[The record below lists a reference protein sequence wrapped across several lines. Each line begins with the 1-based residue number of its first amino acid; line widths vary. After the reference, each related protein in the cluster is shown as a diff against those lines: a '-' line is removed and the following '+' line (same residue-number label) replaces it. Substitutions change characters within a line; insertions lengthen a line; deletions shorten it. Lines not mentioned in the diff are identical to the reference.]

1 MLEAF
6 KEIAENVRD
15 TGFDLAA
22 RAVTGFI
29 SLYREVAMHVEEQTG
44 FTLPMAG
51 DTGHRNPHTDML
63 SSARAKQS
71 PCAPPSVSVKKS
83 PSTFKDP
90 SPKATQTGG
99 DESKEKASFPEK
111 DKKKTEKKAEKET
124 EKSSGPAAETADKKS
139 EKTTGKSKKTT
150 TKKRVT
156 KKRATNKSGAQK
168 TTKKKRGR
176 KNQLVRV
183 LEMLNEDAET
193 WMSASELSKASAES
207 GSKILPGNVRKV
219 IRMRGEPYIETRPR
233 AESRRGSL
241 EYHIT
246 DEGLKY
252 LEDL

>member
-1 MLEAF
+1 MLESF
-6 KEIAENVRD
+6 KEIAENVRE

-51 DTGHRNPHTDML
+51 DTKQKDT
-63 SSARAKQS
+63 RADLFSGTVIEKS
-71 PCAPPSVSVKKS
+71 PCAPSVSSKTSPSTIKDPEQKISSIGGDEEKEKS
-83 PSTFKDP
+83 PSLKKDENKQP
-90 SPKATQTGG
+90 
-99 DESKEKASFPEK
+99 
-111 DKKKTEKKAEKET
+111 KKAERET
-124 EKSSGPAAETADKKS
+124 KKSSGPVAKAEEQKS
-139 EKTTGKSKKTT
+139 EKTAGKSKITA

-168 TTKKKRGR
+168 KTKKKRGR

-183 LEMLNEDAET
+183 LEMLNEDAEA
-193 WMSASELSKASAES
+193 WMSASELSEASAEQ

>member
-1 MLEAF
+1 MLESF

-29 SLYREVAMHVEEQTG
+29 SLYREVALHVEEQTG

-51 DTGHRNPHTDML
+51 DTKQKDTRADLFSVTDTAKSPGGQSI
-63 SSARAKQS
+63 SSKT
-71 PCAPPSVSVKKS
+71 S

-90 SPKATQTGG
+90 EQKISTIGA
-99 DESKEKASFPEK
+99 DEGKEKSASLKK
-111 DKKKTEKKAEKET
+111 DEKKPQKKDERET
-124 EKSSGPAAETADKKS
+124 KKSSGPVEKTEEKKS
-139 EKTTGKSKKTT
+139 EKTTGKSKKTA

-168 TTKKKRGR
+168 KTPKKRGR

-183 LEMLNEDAET
+183 LEMLNEDAEA
-193 WMSASELSKASAES
+193 WISASELSKASAEH

-233 AESRRGSL
+233 AKSRRGSL